1 MTAMSNLEEAKIVSI
16 TIDIAAPPARV
27 WHIITDKSYAKTLG
41 AIFDK
46 NAFVE
51 SDWTL
56 GSEVHFKYEP
66 DRIVS
71 TGIIGKLIVNE
82 LIQIDYDIPGMDYL
96 ERYSIEKDGL
106 NCKLS
111 IYAGSY
117 TSDFEAQKVVW
128 KNWLEGVKKLSEA

>member
-1 MTAMSNLEEAKIVSI
+1 MLNLEEAKIVSI
-16 TIDIAAPPARV
+16 SIDISSPPARV
-27 WHIITDKSYAKTLG
+27 WDIITAKDYAKILG
-41 AIFDK
+41 AVFDK

-51 SDWTL
+51 SDWTS
-56 GSEVHFKYEP
+56 GAEVHFNYEP
-66 DRIVS
+66 DRTVS

-96 ERYSIEKDGL
+96 ERYSIAKDGA

-128 KNWLEGVKKLSEA
+128 KKWLEKVKMLSEK

>member
-27 WHIITDKSYAKTLG
+27 WHIITDKNYAKTLG

>member
-1 MTAMSNLEEAKIVSI
+1 MSNLEEAKIVSI

-27 WHIITDKSYAKTLG
+27 WHIITDKNYAKTLG

-128 KNWLEGVKKLSEA
+128 KNWLEGGKKLSEA